1 MANPT
6 GEMPF
11 LDHLEELR
19 GRIFRALAA
28 IVVCV
33 GLGIWA
39 VYRFKLLVAIQ
50 APVASYLPDHKLNFL
65 SPLDPAMA
73 LLKIGV
79 IFGLVLASPVII
91 YQIWAFLSPALYA
104 REKKAMVPALLFGLV
119 LFLLGGF
126 FAWRFVLPMALRFL
140 MNFQADALN
149 PLLTFDEYLSFVVQ
163 LILAL
168 GIAFELPLVM
178 ILLAFLGI
186 MSAKRY
192 SSFRPYAILL
202 NAIAGAAL
210 SPGTDVFSMLVFTGL
225 LLLLYEIGV
234 VGSYLVQRRKRLRDA
249 GVAGLILLAMLAAP
263 RDLRAQNPP
272 IGQGGLPAAG
282 DTAGRSG
289 LGQGVPRKLDSA
301 TAKRLGIPTGPTNVF
316 PSEDSLM
323 NALLRLKGFEG
334 TRIMGDSITF
344 FTQPERVEIHGAAG
358 LKRREDVMEALA
370 ITYNDSL
377 CELVAQGE
385 PKMFQAGQIV
395 VGRALTVNTCT
406 ERAVVGEALTQFD
419 NWFIRGRLAVD
430 SSAKRLYAASSE
442 ITSCDL
448 PEPHYHFGVG
458 EMKYVSQSVVVAR
471 PAVLYVRDV
480 PVAWLP
486 FLFQDTRPGRR
497 SGILIPQFGF
507 NDIVRPTRT
516 YNRQVTNL
524 GYYWAPNDYF
534 DLTTR
539 FDWYANRYTQYG
551 AEARYH
557 FLDRFIDG
565 SVDFNQQRRN
575 DGSISSEFRMNHKQD
590 FNTNTH
596 LTIDADYVT
605 NTRVAQ
611 SNSIDPLLSTQQI
624 LSSATLNKRLR
635 WGQVTLGGNRRQNL
649 SDGSGTMQLP
659 TLTVQPKPFDFGE
672 AVTWSPSLSFTNETR
687 FKQPLPLQTIL
698 NGGGFDSLSVTG
710 SSRQS
715 TLNLDTPLRIGG
727 FNWRNTLTVTDQR
740 GVARTV
746 VTQKVA
752 DSTTADPT
760 DSITVSRVQNG
771 SYSSGINLQTGINLP
786 ILFRGSWKITPGVG
800 IRNVTAG
807 PLLLRSPGS
816 NGGWVQQGVKLSLT
830 LAAAPTL
837 FGYIN
842 RAIGPASRIRHTLSP
857 TLNFQYSPS
866 ASVSPV
872 YADAYAGATGSRPLL
887 TAPATMTMS
896 VGLSQNLEAKLK
908 PAPGDT
914 STDPT
919 HARKLRLLGWTTSS
933 VSYDFEQA
941 KEPGR
946 TGWTTSTLTNSF
958 QTDLLPGFSLSL
970 THDLWQGQV
979 GTDTARL
986 SPFLSNVSTNFT
998 LGSGLFRTIG
1008 RLFGLTPK
1016 AATTQPVAAPE
1027 PQAAGPSIGPSPSVF
1042 RPGAFRGGNA
1052 MQGLTN
1058 TGFSASITYN
1068 LSRQRPG
1075 GGSGIIAPI
1084 LPTGFGDE
1092 DPTQLPPPIPLP
1104 TVSGSHSN
1112 VGLNLQFAPTRFWLV
1127 SWQTQYN
1134 FTDGKFESQN
1144 LRLQRDLHDWRA
1156 SFNFMKSPNGN
1167 FALYF
1172 SVYLLNLPDI
1182 KFDYNQTTLERKQ

>member
-19 GRIFRALAA
+19 RRIFWALGAV
-28 IVVCV
+28 VVCV

-39 VYRFKLLVAIQ
+39 VYHFNLLVVIQ
-50 APVASYLPDHKLNFL
+50 QPVAPYLPARKLNFL

-73 LLKIGV
+73 LLKLGV
-79 IFGLVLASPVII
+79 IFGLILASPVIL

-104 REKKAMVPALLFGLV
+104 REKKAMIPALVFGLI

-126 FAWRFVLPMALRFL
+126 FAWQFVLPMALRIL
-140 MNFQADALN
+140 MTFQADALN
-149 PLLTFDEYLSFVVQ
+149 PLLTFNEYLSFVIQ

-178 ILLAFLGI
+178 ILLAALGI

-192 SSFRPYAILL
+192 SSFRRYAILI
-202 NAIAGAAL
+202 NAVAGAVL
-210 SPGTDVFSMLVFTGL
+210 SPGTDVLSMLIFTGL

-234 VGSYLVQRRKRLRDA
+234 VGSFFVQRRKRLRDA
-249 GVAGLILLAMLAAP
+249 AAAGAVLLVLMAGPRPLAA
-263 RDLRAQNPP
+263 QVPP
-272 IGQGGLPAAG
+272 IGRAGAQDSASRGLLQG
-282 DTAGRSG
+282 T
-289 LGQGVPRKLDSA
+289 PRTLDSA
-301 TAKRLGIPTGPTNVF
+301 TAKRLGIPTGPVNVF
-316 PSEDSLM
+316 PAEDSIIT
-323 NALLRLKGFEG
+323 ALLKLKGFEG
-334 TRIMGDSITF
+334 TRIRGEAITF
-344 FTQPERVEIHGAAG
+344 FTDPTRVEIEGKAG
-358 LKRREDVMEALA
+358 LKRRDDVMEAVA

-377 CELVAQGE
+377 CELVARGE
-385 PKMFQAGQIV
+385 PRMFQEGRTVI
-395 VGRALTVNTCT
+395 GRALTVNTCT

-430 SSAKRLYAASSE
+430 SSAHRLFAASSE

-458 EMKYVSQSVVVAR
+458 QMKYVSQSVIVAR

-486 FLFQDTRPGRR
+486 FLFQDTRLGRR

-539 FDWYANRYTQYG
+539 FDWYASRYIQYG
-551 AEARYH
+551 AQARYRI
-557 FLDRFIDG
+557 LNRFIDG
-565 SVDFNQQRRN
+565 SLDFNQQRRS
-575 DGSISSEFRMNHKQD
+575 DGNVSSEFRVNHRQD
-590 FNTNTH
+590 FNVTTH

-611 SNSIDPLLSTQQI
+611 GNSIDPLLSTQQI
-624 LSSATLNKRLR
+624 LSSATLDKRFP
-635 WGQVTLGGNRRQNL
+635 WGQVTLGGNRRQSL

-659 TLTVQPKPFDFGE
+659 ALTVQPKPFDFGE
-672 AVTWSPSLSFTNETR
+672 SVTWSPSLSFTNETR
-687 FKQPLPLQTIL
+687 FRQPLPIQQIL
-698 NGGGFDSLSVTG
+698 NGAGFDSLSLTG
-710 SSRQS
+710 SARQS

-746 VTQKVA
+746 VTQKIA
-752 DSTTADPT
+752 DTTTTDPS
-760 DSITVSRVQNG
+760 DSIMVSRVQNG
-771 SYSSGINLQTGINLP
+771 TYSSGINLQTGINLP
-786 ILFRGSWKITPGVG
+786 LLFRGSWKITPGIG
-800 IRNVTAG
+800 IRNVTSG

-830 LAAAPTL
+830 LAAAPTF

-842 RAIGPASRIRHTLSP
+842 RAIGPTSRIRHTLSP
-857 TLNFQYSPS
+857 TLNFQYSPL
-866 ASVSPV
+866 ASVSAE
-872 YADAYAGATGSRPLL
+872 YAEAYAGATGSRPSL

-896 VGLSQNLEAKLK
+896 LGLNQNLEAKLK
-908 PAPGDT
+908 PAKSDT
-914 STDPT
+914 TTDPAR
-919 HARKLRLLGWTTSS
+919 ARKIRLLGWTTSA
-933 VSYDFEQA
+933 VTYDFEQA
-941 KEPGR
+941 KLPGR
-946 TGWTTSTLTNSF
+946 TGWTTSTMTNSF

-970 THDLWQGQV
+970 THDLWKGQV

-998 LGSGLFRTIG
+998 LGAGFFRGIGHLLGLGSGESR
-1008 RLFGLTPK
+1008 
-1016 AATTQPVAAPE
+1016 AASPAAAPPVPE
-1027 PQAAGPSIGPSPSVF
+1027 PSLPSAGPSPSIF
-1042 RPGAFRGGNA
+1042 RPAAFRGGNA

-1058 TGFSASITYN
+1058 TGFSANITFN

-1075 GGSGIIAPI
+1075 GGSLTPLTPL
-1084 LPTGFGDE
+1084 LPTGFGDQDQE
-1092 DPTQLPPPIPLP
+1092 LLPPPIPFP
-1104 TVSGSHSN
+1104 TVSGTHSN
-1112 VGLNLQFAPTRFWLV
+1112 LGLSLSFAPTRFWLV

-1134 FTDGKFESQN
+1134 FTDRKFESQN

-1156 SFNFMKSPNGN
+1156 SFNFLKSPNGN

-1182 KFDYNQTTLERKQ
+1182 KFDYNQTTLERAR